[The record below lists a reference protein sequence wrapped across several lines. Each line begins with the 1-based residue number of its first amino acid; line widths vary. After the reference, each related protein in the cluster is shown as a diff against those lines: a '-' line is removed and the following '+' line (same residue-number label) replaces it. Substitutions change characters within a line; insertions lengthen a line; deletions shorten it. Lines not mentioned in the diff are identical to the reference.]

1 MRESVAK
8 SLPPSASPGKRGKGL
23 CRKVANHYL
32 CAKDQREGIMEKRSK
47 YSLRRGR
54 SGLGAGVLALC
65 LLAACSD
72 DEGSGFQPTLPAT
85 TGSNVV
91 TIEHLGSVSSSYDW
105 QLTYQNGRLTKAY
118 GILRDEDSELDKSF
132 YYTSKLSYSRRAV
145 SVTNTS
151 DEDVSLSLNSSGYI
165 EEMTVDR
172 NIYEF
177 SYTNGRLTGWEKTV
191 FESSFG
197 QATQYVSSATLTY
210 SDGNLKTI
218 SYSGADGEEALLT
231 FTSTQIQNVNGLLP
245 VAVEQELGCL
255 GFEHLYY
262 AGLLGKATT
271 NLVASVAYTFEND
284 STQNYTMEFE
294 YSTRGG
300 DVVLCSYHNQD
311 GLVASVSYTY

>member
-1 MRESVAK
+1 MLSLERGQKAGADMAK
-8 SLPPSASPGKRGKGL
+8 TVS
-23 CRKVANHYL
+23 NHYL
-32 CAKDQREGIMEKRSK
+32 CGHTNEKESMEKPSHL
-47 YSLRRGR
+47 SLRRGLCIFG
-54 SGLGAGVLALC
+54 SSALS
-65 LLAACSD
+65 LLLLSSCSD
-72 DEGSGFQPTLPAT
+72 DEGSGWKPTLPAT

-118 GILRDEDSELDKSF
+118 GVLRDEDSSLDKSF
-132 YYTSKLSYSRRAV
+132 YYTSKLSYSSRAV

-151 DEDVSLSLNSSGYI
+151 DERVSLSLNSAGYI

-197 QATQYVSSATLTY
+197 QVAQYTSSATLTY

-218 SYSGADGEEALLT
+218 AYSGADGQEALLS
-231 FTSTQIQNVNGLLP
+231 FTATQIQNTNGLLP

-284 STQNYTMEFE
+284 STQNYTMDFE
-294 YSTRGG
+294 YSTRSGN
-300 DVVLCSYHNQD
+300 VVLCSYHNRE
-311 GLVASVSYTY
+311 GLVSSVSYTY